1 MNNHGLANTCK
12 VHAHASCWDVAH
24 LLPDTGTIGSILAP
38 VGVCC
43 DTRQRRVFVSSICP
57 SGVLLPYG
65 VAFLLQSRLTTQLWL
80 EQHWRRVSSVASCFI
95 GRMDTR
101 SSHQSPTRDD
111 SQDTGKCSL
120 LHDVDASRLRS
131 LGSSRHVHPR
141 LPHCEFCLLGYR
153 LQRAIGLRC
162 LVSPNSTRT
171 VKWTKSVP
179 VILKS
184 DFAVPRT

>member
-131 LGSSRHVHPR
+131 LEAAAVMSIHVSLIVSFAYLVTDSSAQSDYAVLFPPTPHVP
-141 LPHCEFCLLGYR
+141 
-153 LQRAIGLRC
+153 
-162 LVSPNSTRT
+162 
-171 VKWTKSVP
+171 
-179 VILKS
+179 
-184 DFAVPRT
+184 